1 MSKDRRTRQS
11 LFSIFSLIPYKFCQ
25 VCRFYLQRKDS
36 AKSSFLNPQ
45 NRKSGFFV
53 AADAVLK
60 QTDKDRNKA
69 FHSIVDL
76 AEKFMGEAQ
85 QLWTLCPH
93 HVAKHTNYKSDYTK

>member
-1 MSKDRRTRQS
+1 VSKVAS
-11 LFSIFSLIPYKFCQ
+11 LTHKTGRAAFS
-25 VCRFYLQRKDS
+25 VT
-36 AKSSFLNPQ
+36 
-45 NRKSGFFV
+45 
-53 AADAVLK
+53 ADAVLK

-85 QLWTLCPH
+85 QLWTSCPH